1 MSRWFLGGVLVVSRW
16 CLGGD
21 TIKTTPSTQHHHQH
35 TIYTTSSTLHHLH
48 YIIKKNI
55 INTTPSRQHHQ
66 HNTINII
73 INTTQHYQHRG
84 PGKSAR
90 LNTVDARCVCVAG
103 AALRALLAG
112 LLLFFCWILA
122 GLAGYCWSLAR
133 VSLASRR
140 SLAALSVVSCKHL
153 VVFCCGVLLSLT

>member
-103 AALRALLAG
+103 AALRAPQFHFAWQAQHLEHLG
-112 LLLFFCWILA
+112 LILR
-122 GLAGYCWSLAR
+122 GRCSMWSTSREVRGSPAR
-133 VSLASRR
+133 IE
-140 SLAALSVVSCKHL
+140 
-153 VVFCCGVLLSLT
+153 

>member
-48 YIIKKNI
+48 YIIKKEHHQHDTI
-55 INTTPSRQHHQ
+55 KTTPSTQHHQ
-66 HNTINII
+66 HII

-103 AALRALLAG
+103 AALRAPQSHFA
-112 LLLFFCWILA
+112 WQA
-122 GLAGYCWSLAR
+122 Q
-133 VSLASRR
+133 
-140 SLAALSVVSCKHL
+140 HL
-153 VVFCCGVLLSLT
+153 EHLSLILRGKCSTWSTSREVRGSPARIE